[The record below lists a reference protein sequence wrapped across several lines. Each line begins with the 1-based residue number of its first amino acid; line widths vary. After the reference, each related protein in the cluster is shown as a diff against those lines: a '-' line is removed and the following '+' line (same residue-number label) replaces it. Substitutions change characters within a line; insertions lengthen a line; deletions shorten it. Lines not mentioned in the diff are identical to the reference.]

1 MNNRMNEGE
10 GEGEGKGIGKV
21 TPRKRNYEYA
31 VRSSDAFISN

>member
-1 MNNRMNEGE
+1 MKAKAKAKANRH
-10 GEGEGKGIGKV
+10 IGKV